1 MSGEDIVMGEVDGV
15 VMGRADDDGVHALVG
30 DVELLVMADGMVGIG
45 GFWWVD
51 DGGQLLVV
59 CAEQKDGGWVWCQGC
74 KVGPLSGR
82 VEGRW

>member
-1 MSGEDIVMGEVDGV
+1 MDGVDGV
-15 VMGRADDDGVHALVG
+15 VMGRADGGGGVVHVLAG
-30 DVELLVMADGMVGIG
+30 DVELLVMAGGGMVGIG
-45 GFWWVD
+45 GIWWVD